1 MSMFENEIE
10 MALSDE
16 DLGMIILGSIVF
28 LLSFVDLSMA
38 FVAFPASVSVL
49 VGWGL
54 ARFRRR
60 PLPKQIHHTRSIF
73 LVHIKILR
81 NYTLIA
87 LIINNLLVLSQ
98 YIGPGDEFT
107 DVAIIY
113 TYILLF
119 AFSLMEFAGNITV
132 TDSLQVI
139 TKIEGEDEKSI
150 RHKRF
155 VLLFGTRFWI
165 WISVTGLICA
175 GLLYLP
181 FSSAFL
187 SENIFFIICQF
198 LAVVIGAGLY
208 LFFYYRVMQFSE
220 IKNPLLLT
228 KAADYYN
235 VSDLR
240 GKSIELLEHYI
251 ENDAGNIGILSKISV
266 LYAQEN
272 NHEKVLQYTGRILAI
287 VEEEKLDVPHTAAKA
302 HLLRAVSLKAKEEWK
317 EAYEEVTMSLRFTPE
332 SNAARKLRRDLRKII
347 KTKKQD

>member
-1 MSMFENEIE
+1 MFENEIE

-16 DLGMIILGSIVF
+16 DLGMLILGAIVF
-28 LLSFVDLSMA
+28 LLSFVDLKIA
-38 FVAFPASVSVL
+38 FVSFPASVSVV

-60 PLPKQIHHTRSIF
+60 PLPKQIHYTRSIF
-73 LVHIKILR
+73 LAHIKILR

-87 LIINNLLVLSQ
+87 LIINNLLVLFR
-98 YIGPGDEFT
+98 YTDTGGDQSLT
-107 DVAIIY
+107 TIY

-119 AFSLMEFAGNITV
+119 IFSLIEFAGNITV

-139 TKIEGEDEKSI
+139 TKIEGEDEKTI
-150 RHKRF
+150 RKKRF
-155 VLLFGTRFWI
+155 VLLFGTSFWV
-165 WISVTGLICA
+165 WITVTGLISA

-181 FSSAFL
+181 FASAFT
-187 SENIFFIICQF
+187 SGDIFFIICQF
-198 LAVVIGAGLY
+198 LSVVVGAGLY
-208 LFFYYRVMQFSE
+208 LFFYYKVMQFTE

-240 GKSIELLEHYI
+240 ENSIELLERYI
-251 ENDAGNIGILSKISV
+251 EKDAGNIGILSKISV

-272 NHEKVLQYTGRILAI
+272 NHEKVLQYTGRVLAI
-287 VEEEKLDVPHTAAKA
+287 VEEEKLNVPHTTAKA
-302 HLLRAVSLKAKEEWK
+302 HLLRAVSLKAKKEFQ
-317 EAYEEVTMSLRFTPE
+317 EAYEEVTISLRFAPE

>member
-1 MSMFENEIE
+1 MFEDEIE
-10 MALSDE
+10 MALSNE

-28 LLSFVDLSMA
+28 LLSFVDLSMS
-38 FVAFPASVSVL
+38 FVSFPASVSVL

-87 LIINNLLVLSQ
+87 LIINNLLVLTR
-98 YIGPGDEFT
+98 YISPDDRYT
-107 DVAIIY
+107 NVAIIY

-119 AFSLMEFAGNITV
+119 VFSLIEFAGNVTV

-139 TKIEGEDEKSI
+139 TEIEGEDEKTI
-150 RHKRF
+150 RQKRF
-155 VLLFGTRFWI
+155 ILLFGTRFWV

-187 SENIFFIICQF
+187 SEDIFFIICQF
-198 LAVVIGAGLY
+198 LAVIVGAGLY
-208 LFFYYRVMQFSE
+208 LFFYYRVMHFSE

-235 VSDLR
+235 ISDLR

-251 ENDAGNIGILSKISV
+251 ENDDGNIGILSKISV

-272 NHEKVLQYTGRILAI
+272 KHEKVLQYTGRVLAI
-287 VEEEKLDVPHTAAKA
+287 VEEEKLNVPHTSAKA
-302 HLLRAVSLKAKEEWK
+302 HLLRAVSLKVKEEFQD
-317 EAYEEVTMSLRFTPE
+317 AYEEVTTSLRFAPE

-347 KTKKQD
+347 KAKKQD

>member
-1 MSMFENEIE
+1 MFEDEIE

-16 DLGMIILGSIVF
+16 DLGMLILGVIVF
-28 LLSFVDLSMA
+28 LLSFVDLDIAWVS
-38 FVAFPASVSVL
+38 FPVSVSVL

-60 PLPKQIHHTRSIF
+60 PLPKQIHYTRSMF
-73 LVHIKILR
+73 LAHIRILR

-87 LIINNLLVLSQ
+87 LIINNLLVLFR
-98 YIGPGDEFT
+98 YIGTGGDQNVT
-107 DVAIIY
+107 IIY

-119 AFSLMEFAGNITV
+119 AFSLMEFAGNVTV

-139 TKIEGEDEKSI
+139 TKIEGEEEKTI
-150 RHKRF
+150 RKKRF
-155 VLLFGTRFWI
+155 VLLFGIRFWV
-165 WISVTGLICA
+165 WVSVTGLISA

-181 FSSAFL
+181 FAPAFL
-187 SENIFFIICQF
+187 SGDIFFIICQF
-198 LAVVIGAGLY
+198 LSVVVGAGLF

-240 GKSIELLEHYI
+240 GKSIELLEQYI
-251 ENDAGNIGILSKISV
+251 ENDAGNIGILSKISL

-302 HLLRAVSLKAKEEWK
+302 HLLRAVSLKAKEEFQ
-317 EAYEEVTMSLRFTPE
+317 EAYEEVTLSLRFVPE

-347 KTKKQD
+347 KAKKQN

>member
-1 MSMFENEIE
+1 MFENEIE

-16 DLGMIILGSIVF
+16 DLVMLILISIVF
-28 LLSFVDLSMA
+28 LLSFVDLSIA
-38 FVAFPASVSVL
+38 FVSFPVTVIVL

-73 LVHIKILR
+73 LVHVKILR

-87 LIINNLLVLSQ
+87 LIINNLLVLTR
-98 YIGPGDEFT
+98 YITPDAGYPN
-107 DVAIIY
+107 VAIIY

-119 AFSLMEFAGNITV
+119 VFSLMEFAGNITV
-132 TDSLQVI
+132 TDSIQVI
-139 TKIEGEDEKSI
+139 TEIEGEDEKTL
-150 RHKRF
+150 RKKRF
-155 VLLFGTRFWI
+155 ILLFGTHFWI
-165 WISVTGLICA
+165 WISITGLVSA

-181 FSSAFL
+181 FSSSFL
-187 SENIFFIICQF
+187 SEDIFFIVCQF
-198 LAVVIGAGLY
+198 LAVVVGAGLY

-240 GKSIELLEHYI
+240 EKSIELLEHFI
-251 ENDAGNIGILSKISV
+251 EKDADNIGILSKISL
-266 LYAQEN
+266 LYAQDN
-272 NHEKVLQYTGRILAI
+272 NNEKVLQFTGRILAI
-287 VEEEKLDVPHTAAKA
+287 VEEEKLNVPHTIAKA
-302 HLLRAVSLKAKEEWK
+302 HLLRAVSLKAKEEFQ
-317 EAYEEVTMSLRFTPE
+317 EAYEEVTTSLRFAPE

-347 KTKKQD
+347 KAKNKM